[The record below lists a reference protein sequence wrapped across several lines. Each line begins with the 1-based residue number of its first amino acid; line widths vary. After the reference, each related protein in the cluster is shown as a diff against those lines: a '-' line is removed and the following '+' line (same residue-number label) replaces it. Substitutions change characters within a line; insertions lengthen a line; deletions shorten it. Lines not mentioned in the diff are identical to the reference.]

1 MVKPQTY
8 IQSLIS
14 RVASLNKESS
24 TKTLIVSCAPVL
36 KDMIQTVAQLEL
48 HESIDLLEA
57 TDADMSGEN
66 ILNVDS
72 SINAVLIAATN
83 PHTMNKI
90 GKLCRG
96 YQAADV
102 PVVVIAGWPPPMTGQ
117 MFGAETTRSGNIT
130 VPGMF
135 ELAALYSRG
144 GNKGDFLEFGSF
156 QGYTMQCAYHAF
168 ERISKNN
175 TRRFISFDSFTG
187 VIGTKKD
194 ESFYDGSY
202 ATSET
207 SFRFSNALAGIPD
220 DRVTTV
226 VGPFSVTLE
235 DDIEKTREKIGPTE
249 AAIVHIDCDVEAP
262 AKLALDFVTPYLK
275 HGSLLMFDEYDLHQ
289 ADNTK
294 GERSALRR
302 WLKENPEFEVE
313 PYRSY
318 PSTARSFIVHK
329 NNA

>member
-1 MVKPQTY
+1 MADPQSHM
-8 IQSLIS
+8 QSLRR
-14 RVASLNKESS
+14 RVADLGKEGGAN
-24 TKTLIVSCAPVL
+24 THIVAFSPVL
-36 KDMIQTVAQLEL
+36 NEMIQHVAYLEL
-48 HESIDLLEA
+48 HDSIELLEA
-57 TDADMSGEN
+57 TKADISGEN

-83 PHTMNKI
+83 AHTMNKI

-96 YQAADV
+96 YQAADI
-102 PVVVIAGWPPPMTGQ
+102 PVVVISGWPQPMTEGQ
-117 MFGAETTRSGNIT
+117 FWLESGRSGNIT
-130 VPGMF
+130 VPAMF
-135 ELAALYSRG
+135 DLAALYSRG
-144 GNKGDFLEFGSF
+144 GNTGDFLEFGSF

-175 TRRFISFDSFTG
+175 SRRFISFDSFAG
-187 VIGTKKD
+187 IIGTRED
-194 ESFYDGSY
+194 ESFYDGGY

-207 SFRFSNALAGIPD
+207 SFRFSNALAGVPD

-235 DDIEKTREKIGPTE
+235 DEIEKTREKLGPTE
-249 AAIVHIDCDVEAP
+249 AAIVHIDCDVEEP
-262 AKLALDFVTPYLK
+262 AKMALDFVTPYLK
-275 HGSLLMFDEYDLHQ
+275 QGSLLMFDEYDLNQ

-313 PYRSY
+313 HYRSY
-318 PSTARSFIVHK
+318 HSTARSFIVHK
-329 NNA
+329 NSA